1 MKITDDFS
9 DENISNL
16 EKANLL
22 RPLIKFF
29 FIKEALSNT
38 QINDEKIER
47 EIKDFKAKNSLITE
61 EHFTQFLRNNRLTSE
76 HFEQQIA
83 EKLRIELFSL
93 EKFSSKCEA
102 RFLDVKYMLDE
113 VTYRLLRVESPYKA
127 RELKIRILEKE
138 ATFADLATN
147 YSQGFEKKSGG
158 LIGPTS
164 LINAHTTLI
173 DVLRT
178 SKEGE
183 ITGPHQIENWFVIIQ
198 LEKFTPA
205 KLDEKTHKKMAQE
218 LFEEWVNEEVEEMHN
233 AIIKTNN
240 SSIQDRTNS

>member
-1 MKITDDFS
+1 MKITDNFS
-9 DENISNL
+9 DESISIL

-22 RPLIKFF
+22 RSLIKFF
-29 FIKEALSNT
+29 FIEEKLTNLIIS
-38 QINDEKIER
+38 QEKITSEIQKFR
-47 EIKDFKAKNSLITE
+47 EKNRLIAEQDFNG
-61 EHFTQFLRNNRLTSE
+61 FLKTNNLTSE
-76 HFEQQIA
+76 LFDQQIA
-83 EKLRIELFSL
+83 RKLKIELFSL

-102 RFLDVKYMLDE
+102 RFLDKRYLLDE
-113 VTYRLLRVESPYKA
+113 VTYRLLRVENFFQA

-138 ATFADLATN
+138 DTFSDLAIN
-147 YSQGFEKKSGG
+147 YSKGFEKKSGG

-164 LINAHTTLI
+164 LINAHPTLI

-183 ITGPHQIENWFVIIQ
+183 ISGPYQIENWFVIIQ

-205 KLDEKTHKKMAQE
+205 KLDEDTHKKMAQE

-233 AIIKTNN
+233 AIIKTNK
-240 SSIQDRTNS
+240 SSIQGSTNS

>member
-1 MKITDDFS
+1 MKITDNFS
-9 DENISNL
+9 DENISIL

-22 RPLIKFF
+22 RSLIKFF
-29 FIKEALSNT
+29 FI
-38 QINDEKIER
+38 DEKLANLTVSQEKITSEIQKFR
-47 EIKDFKAKNSLITE
+47 EKNKLITE
-61 EHFTQFLRNNRLTSE
+61 QDFNGFLKTNNLTS
-76 HFEQQIA
+76 HLFDQQIA
-83 EKLRIELFSL
+83 RKLRIELLSL

-102 RFLDVKYMLDE
+102 RFLDKRYLLDE
-113 VTYRLLRVESPYKA
+113 VTYRLLRVENFFQA

-138 ATFADLATN
+138 DTFSDLAIN
-147 YSQGFEKKSGG
+147 YSKGFEKKSGG

-164 LINAHTTLI
+164 LINAHPALI

-183 ITGPHQIENWFVIIQ
+183 ISGPHKIENWFVIIQ

-205 KLDEKTHKKMAQE
+205 KLDEDTHKKMAQE

-240 SSIQDRTNS
+240 SSIQGSTNS

>member
-9 DENISNL
+9 EENISNL

-29 FIKEALSNT
+29 FIKEALSDI
-38 QINDEKIER
+38 QIDDKEIESAINDFR
-47 EIKDFKAKNSLITE
+47 TKNSLINE
-61 EHFTQFLRNNRLTSE
+61 EDFSGFLRSNRLTSE
-76 HFEQQIA
+76 HFGQQLA
-83 EKLRIELFSL
+83 GKLKVELFSL

-102 RFLDVKYMLDE
+102 RFLDTRYSLDE
-113 VTYRLLRVESPYKA
+113 VTYRLLRVESHYKA

-138 ATFADLATN
+138 ATFADLALN
-147 YSQGFEKKSGG
+147 YSKGFEKKSGG
-158 LIGPTS
+158 LVGPTS
-164 LINAHTTLI
+164 LLNAHSTLI

-205 KLDEKTHKKMAQE
+205 KLDEDTHKKMAQE

-240 SSIQDRTNS
+240 SSIQERTNS